1 MDFTRGEAE
10 LEVSRLAGQ
19 VLGAAGRDAPASA
32 ASQAEP
38 GPQPAPPDLD
48 SATWKELG
56 QAGLLA
62 LALPASLGGDG
73 LGVGEVAAVL
83 TEVGRHAARVP
94 ALATLALGVLPVTRC
109 ATEDVQRQ
117 LLAGVATGETILTA
131 AIREQSEP
139 MPRRPTTTAELSAG
153 GGRVTGVKLGVPYAT
168 AARWILVPAQLAD
181 GGTAVV
187 VVEPDAK
194 GVSCQ
199 RTHASSGLPE
209 YTLRLERAPV
219 AHVLYGDSS
228 VSGTPERDAPVSG
241 TGDRTARPG
250 EARAGDAV
258 AELSRLAVAGACCVA
273 DGALAAALDLTT
285 GYIRT
290 REQFGR
296 PLATFQAV
304 AQQIADVYV
313 TARILHL
320 ATLSACWRLDAGLDA
335 SNDVDVAGYWLAE
348 HAPIALRTCH
358 HLHGGIGMDVTYPLP
373 RYSALITDLV
383 SQVGGASYRLDLL
396 GAREGG

>member
-1 MDFTRGEAE
+1 MDFNRGEAE
-10 LEVSRLAGQ
+10 LEVARLAAQ
-19 VLGAAGRDAPASA
+19 VLGAAGRDTPTATPSGEEPLKQAP
-32 ASQAEP
+32 Q
-38 GPQPAPPDLD
+38 DLD

-73 LGVGEVAAVL
+73 LGVREVAALL
-83 TEVGRHAARVP
+83 TEVGRHAARIP

-109 ATEDVQRQ
+109 APPDVQKQ

-139 MPRRPTTTAELSAG
+139 MPRTPTTTAELSAG
-153 GGRVTGVKLGVPYAT
+153 TGTVTGVKLGVPYAA
-168 AARWILVPAQLAD
+168 AARWILVPARVAG

-199 RTHASSGLPE
+199 RTHTSSGLPE
-209 YTLRLERAPV
+209 YTLRLEQAAV
-219 AHVLYGDSS
+219 AHVLSDDSA
-228 VSGTPERDAPVSG
+228 VSGTAERS
-241 TGDRTARPG
+241 ARPG

-258 AELSRLAVAGACCVA
+258 LELSRLGVAGACCVA

-285 GYIRT
+285 AYIRT

>member
-1 MDFTRGEAE
+1 MDFTPGETE
-10 LEVSRLAGQ
+10 LEVSRLAARI
-19 VLGAAGRDAPASA
+19 LASAGRDAAVPSGGEPG
-32 ASQAEP
+32 SQAP
-38 GPQPAPPDLD
+38 PPDLD
-48 SATWKELG
+48 AATWKEMA

-62 LALPASLGGDG
+62 LALPAAAGGDG
-73 LGVGEVAAVL
+73 LGVAEVGAVL
-83 TEVGRHAARVP
+83 TEVGRQATRIP
-94 ALATLALGVLPVTRC
+94 ALATLALGVLPVVRC
-109 ATEDVQRQ
+109 GTAAAQRE
-117 LLAGVATGETILTA
+117 LLAGVATGETLLTA

-139 MPRRPTTTAELSAG
+139 MPPAPVTTAELSGDG
-153 GGRVTGVKLGVPYAT
+153 GTVTGVKLGVPYAA
-168 AARWILVPAQLAD
+168 AARWILVPASLAG

-187 VVEPDAK
+187 VVEPDGKA
-194 GVSCQ
+194 VSCH
-199 RTHASSGLPE
+199 RTHTSSGMPE
-209 YTLRLERAPV
+209 YTVRLEQAPV
-219 AHVLYGDSS
+219 RHVLH
-228 VSGTPERDAPVSG
+228 
-241 TGDRTARPG
+241 
-250 EARAGDAV
+250 GDAV

-304 AQQIADVYV
+304 TQQIADVYV

-320 ATLSACWRLDAGLDA
+320 ATLSACWRLHARLDA
-335 SNDVDVAGYWLAE
+335 SSDVDVAGYWLAE

-373 RYSALITDLV
+373 RYSALVTDLV

-396 GAREGG
+396 GEREGG

>member
-10 LEVSRLAGQ
+10 LEVSRLAAQ
-19 VLGAAGRDAPASA
+19 VLGAAGRDAA
-32 ASQAEP
+32 AAEP
-38 GPQPAPPDLD
+38 SDEEPGHQPAPPDLD

-62 LALPASLGGDG
+62 LALPAPLGGDG
-73 LGVGEVAAVL
+73 LGVVEVAALL

-94 ALATLALGVLPVTRC
+94 ALATLVLGVLPVTRC
-109 ATEDVQRQ
+109 ATQDVQRE

-139 MPRRPTTTAELSAG
+139 MPQTPVTTAELSADAG
-153 GGRVTGVKLGVPYAT
+153 IVTGVKLGVPYAA
-168 AARWILVPAQLAD
+168 AARWILVPAQLAG

-194 GVSCQ
+194 GVSYQ
-199 RTHASSGLPE
+199 RTHSSSGLPE
-209 YTLRLERAPV
+209 YTLRLERAKV
-219 AHVLYGDSS
+219 THVLDG
-228 VSGTPERDAPVSG
+228 DAPVSG
-241 TGDRTARPG
+241 GTPVSGTAERGARPG

-373 RYSALITDLV
+373 RYSALVTDLV
-383 SQVGGASYRLDLL
+383 TQVGGASYRLDLL